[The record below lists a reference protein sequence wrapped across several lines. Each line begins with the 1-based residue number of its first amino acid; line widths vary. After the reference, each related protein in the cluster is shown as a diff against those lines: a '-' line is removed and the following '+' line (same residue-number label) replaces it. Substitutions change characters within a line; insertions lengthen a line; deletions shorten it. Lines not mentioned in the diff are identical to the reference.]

1 VKNLNGLLTSEVAC
15 HLTIIHRSLM
25 SEKYIGK
32 MNGASGGSVA
42 KRENNHYISDKG
54 GFPRF

>member
-1 VKNLNGLLTSEVAC
+1 VKNLKGLLTSEAAC

-25 SEKYIGK
+25 SEKYIGR

-42 KRENNHYISDKG
+42 EKGKNNHYVHDH
-54 GFPRF
+54 